1 MQKYKLK
8 YLTRLQFIFLIYLI
22 ITTTIYF
29 ISIRQGNNG
38 IYLKLFGGGDDG
50 GFYWN
55 QALNVANGLPWI
67 RTSIYPLII
76 GNLIKIT
83 GIQDVYII
91 RLFNFIGFVLLIIY
105 SLKLIKLHVN
115 DVEQRYKTYNIF
127 LIIVLFYASLQM
139 NVNLSIY
146 RDIWIYFLFI
156 FNTYLFIKIKISNN
170 FRLLKLLLLI
180 FSIYLLGEFRGY
192 AMLSF
197 LLSSLLF
204 ILYTNTKTQINI
216 KTISLLAFIF
226 FGIYY
231 TFFLD
236 FEILGM
242 SLSESLNYRHT
253 GIELYSGGSQMN
265 IVLNQSNYL
274 LFLLNYLYSY
284 ISNLLGPLPW
294 QIVNFSTLLSFILET
309 IPMFFILHFIWRN
322 RLNID
327 EIQQYILFNAFVWI
341 GFISFTNDN
350 IGTATRLRTIGWIL
364 IINVFVALYSKSYKE
379 KGVYKHEENLIYQN
393 K

>member
-1 MQKYKLK
+1 
-8 YLTRLQFIFLIYLI
+8 
-22 ITTTIYF
+22 
-29 ISIRQGNNG
+29 
-38 IYLKLFGGGDDG
+38 
-50 GFYWN
+50 
-55 QALNVANGLPWI
+55 
-67 RTSIYPLII
+67 
-76 GNLIKIT
+76 
-83 GIQDVYII
+83 
-91 RLFNFIGFVLLIIY
+91 
-105 SLKLIKLHVN
+105 
-115 DVEQRYKTYNIF
+115 
-127 LIIVLFYASLQM
+127 
-139 NVNLSIY
+139 
-146 RDIWIYFLFI
+146 
-156 FNTYLFIKIKISNN
+156 
-170 FRLLKLLLLI
+170 
-180 FSIYLLGEFRGY
+180 
-192 AMLSF
+192 MLSF